1 MPMQTPEITLNDN
14 IIEYGVSANDTPGFS
29 MSVTG
34 QFPAVYS
41 AASSITIVPDS
52 FLKGL
57 ADCDAGR
64 VVDMEKAME
73 EPPPDCN

>member
-1 MPMQTPEITLNDN
+1 MEFTSNSKIT
-14 IIEYGVSANDTPGFS
+14 EHGTSGNDTPNFS
-29 MSVTG
+29 MVLIALN
-34 QFPAVYS
+34 PP
-41 AASSITIVPDS
+41 ASSTATSFTIVPDS

-73 EPPPDCN
+73 EPPPTTN